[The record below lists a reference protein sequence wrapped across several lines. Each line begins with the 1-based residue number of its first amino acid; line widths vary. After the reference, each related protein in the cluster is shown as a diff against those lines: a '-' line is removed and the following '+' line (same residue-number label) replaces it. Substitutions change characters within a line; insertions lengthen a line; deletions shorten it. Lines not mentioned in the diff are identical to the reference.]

1 MSHQRLFY
9 WKGIDNKGQLQ
20 TGAQLAT
27 ERNIVYEQMFRQ
39 GLQPLNVKGGKRLSI
54 SYWRGER
61 LVAVTRQLATLL
73 QAGLP
78 LVNSLQ
84 LLAKEIDALPWRCL
98 LQDISQQ
105 VSQGLS
111 LSEAMAR
118 YPHTFPRLYPPVIAM
133 GELTGNLEQCCIQL
147 VQHQER
153 QQKLQKKV
161 IKALK
166 YPVFVC
172 IIAMVVSLVMLVMVL
187 PEFAQIYQ
195 SFDTPLPTLTATLLL
210 ISVFLTAYGPYIA
223 VLLTSIC
230 MGYLYARRRQAHIQ
244 QWEQTL
250 LLRLPFISTLIRGGC
265 LSQIF
270 QTLAITQ
277 HAGLPLTAGL
287 DAALLSINNCAYQQ
301 ALRHIQ
307 QQINQ
312 GEPLHTALAQQHR
325 LFPPLCQQM
334 VRVGEESGA
343 LDVLLEKLAS
353 WHQQK
358 TQDLAD
364 NLTQMLEPLLMLII
378 GSIVGVLVIAMYLPI
393 FQLGDVIG

>member
-1 MSHQRLFY
+1 MSYQRLFY
-9 WKGIDNKGQLQ
+9 WRAINTEGQLQ
-20 TGAQLAT
+20 TGALLAT
-27 ERNIVYEQMFRQ
+27 ERNIVYEHMLRH
-39 GLQPLNVKGGKRLSI
+39 GLQPLGVKGGKRLSI
-54 SYWRGER
+54 GYWRGDR

-84 LLAKEIDALPWRCL
+84 LLAKEMDALPWQCL
-98 LQDISQQ
+98 LQEISQR
-105 VSQGLS
+105 VSQGQS
-111 LSEAMAR
+111 LSEVIAR
-118 YPHTFPRLYPPVIAM
+118 YPNTFPQLYPPVIAM

-147 VQHQER
+147 VHHQER

-161 IKALK
+161 VKALK

-172 IIAMVVSLVMLVMVL
+172 VIALAVSILMLVLVL

-195 SFDTPLPTLTATLLL
+195 SFDTPLPALTAALLL
-210 ISVFLTAYGPYIA
+210 MSAFITAYGPFIA
-223 VLLTSIC
+223 LLMVLLCS
-230 MGYLYARRRQAHIQ
+230 GYLYIRKHQARWRQA
-244 QWEQTL
+244 EQRL
-250 LLRLPFISTLIRGGC
+250 LLRLPVVSALIRGSC
-265 LSQIF
+265 LSQVF
-270 QTLAITQ
+270 QTLAMTQ

-287 DAALLSINNCAYQQ
+287 DAALVSINNSSYQQ

-307 QQINQ
+307 TQINQ
-312 GEPLHTALAQQHR
+312 GVPLHIALAQQR

-343 LDVLLEKLAS
+343 LDVLLEKLAN
-353 WHQQK
+353 WHQQQ

-378 GSIVGVLVIAMYLPI
+378 GGIVGILVIAMYLPI

>member
-1 MSHQRLFY
+1 MNQQRLFY
-9 WKGIDNKGQLQ
+9 WRAIGTSGQLQ
-20 TGAQLAT
+20 TGALLAT
-27 ERNIVYEQMFRQ
+27 ERNIVYEYMFRH
-39 GLQPLNVKGGKRLSI
+39 GLQPLGIKSGKRLSV

-61 LVAVTRQLATLL
+61 LVTVTRQLATLL

-84 LLAKEIDALPWRCL
+84 LLAKEMDALPWRCL
-98 LQDISQQ
+98 LQEISQQ
-105 VSQGLS
+105 VSQGQS
-111 LSEAMAR
+111 LSEAMTH
-118 YPHTFPRLYPPVIAM
+118 YPRIFPRLYPPVIAM

-147 VQHQER
+147 VEHQER

-172 IIAMVVSLVMLVMVL
+172 IIALVVSVLMLVMVL

-195 SFDTPLPTLTATLLL
+195 SFDTPLPTLTASLLWMSTRLTDYGLGIAVIL
-210 ISVFLTAYGPYIA
+210 ISLST
-223 VLLTSIC
+223 
-230 MGYLYARRRQAHIQ
+230 GYFYARQHKARWQI
-244 QWEQTL
+244 WEQKI
-250 LLRLPFISTLIRGGC
+250 LLRIPLVSALVRGSC

-287 DAALLSINNCAYQQ
+287 DAALLSASNETYRQ
-301 ALRHIQ
+301 ALQHIQ
-307 QQINQ
+307 KQINQ
-312 GEPLHTALAQQHR
+312 GSPLYTALDQYH
-325 LFPPLCQQM
+325 LFPPLCQQL

-343 LDVLLEKLAS
+343 LDVLLDKLAD
-353 WHQQK
+353 WHQQQ

-378 GSIVGVLVIAMYLPI
+378 GGIVGVLVIAMYLPI

>member
-1 MSHQRLFY
+1 MNYQRLFY
-9 WKGIDNKGQLQ
+9 WKAINTAGQLQ
-20 TGAQLAT
+20 TGTLLAA
-27 ERNIVYEQMFRQ
+27 ERNIVYEHMLSH
-39 GLQPLNVKGGKRLSI
+39 GLQPLDIKGGKRLSI
-54 SYWRGER
+54 GYWQGGR
-61 LVAVTRQLATLL
+61 LIAVTRQLATLL

-84 LLAKEIDALPWRCL
+84 LLAKEMDALPWRCL
-98 LQDISQQ
+98 LQEISQQ
-105 VSQGLS
+105 VSQGRS
-111 LSEAMAR
+111 LSETMAR

-133 GELTGNLEQCCIQL
+133 GEMTGKLEQCCIQL

-172 IIAMVVSLVMLVMVL
+172 VIALIVSVIMLVMVL

-195 SFDTPLPTLTATLLL
+195 SFDTPLPALTTALLL
-210 ISVFLTAYGPYIA
+210 ISAFLTAYGPYIA
-223 VLLTSIC
+223 LILILLCI
-230 MGYLYARRRQAHIQ
+230 GYLYARRHKSRLQ
-244 QWEQTL
+244 QWEQKL
-250 LLRLPFISTLIRGGC
+250 LLHLPLVSTLIRGSC

-287 DAALLSINNCAYQQ
+287 DAALVSINNYTYQH

-307 QQINQ
+307 NQICQ
-312 GEPLHTALAQQHR
+312 GIPLYTTLSQHP
-325 LFPPLCQQM
+325 LFPPLCQQL

-343 LDVLLEKLAS
+343 LDVLLEKLAA
-353 WHQQK
+353 WHQQQ

-364 NLTQMLEPLLMLII
+364 SLTQMLEPLLMLII
-378 GSIVGVLVIAMYLPI
+378 GGIVGVLVIAMYLPI

>member
-1 MSHQRLFY
+1 MSYQRLFY
-9 WKGIDNKGQLQ
+9 WKAINTAGQLQ
-20 TGAQLAT
+20 TGTLLAT
-27 ERNIVYEQMFRQ
+27 EREIVYEHMFRQ
-39 GLQPLNVKGGKRLSI
+39 GLQPLGVKCGKRLSI
-54 SYWRGER
+54 GYWRGER

-84 LLAKEIDALPWRCL
+84 LLAKEMDAIPWRCL
-98 LQDISQQ
+98 LQEISQQ
-105 VSQGLS
+105 VSQGQS

-118 YPHTFPRLYPPVIAM
+118 YPHTFPRLYPPVIAI
-133 GELTGNLEQCCIQL
+133 GEQTGNLEQCCIRL
-147 VQHQER
+147 VQQQER

-161 IKALK
+161 VKALK

-172 IIAMVVSLVMLVMVL
+172 IIALAVSIVMLVMVL

-195 SFDTPLPTLTATLLL
+195 SFDTPLPVLTATLLL
-210 ISVFLTAYGPYIA
+210 MSAFLITYGPYIA
-223 VLLTSIC
+223 VLLTLLYI
-230 MGYLYARRRQAHIQ
+230 GYWYTRRHQVPVQ
-244 QWEQTL
+244 QWEQRL
-250 LLRLPFISTLIRGGC
+250 LLRLPFISTLVRGSC

-287 DAALLSINNCAYQQ
+287 DAALLSINNYAYQQ
-301 ALRHIQ
+301 ALREIQ
-307 QQINQ
+307 KQIYQ
-312 GEPLHTALAQQHR
+312 GIPLYTALAQHS
-325 LFPPLCQQM
+325 LFPPLCPQL

-353 WHQQK
+353 WHQQQ

-378 GSIVGVLVIAMYLPI
+378 GGIVGTLVIAMYLPI

>member
-1 MSHQRLFY
+1 MNYQRLFS
-9 WKGIDNKGQLQ
+9 WKAINNLGQLQ
-20 TGAQLAT
+20 TGVLLAT
-27 ERNIVYEQMFRQ
+27 ERNIVYEHMFRH
-39 GLQPLNVKGGKRLSI
+39 GLQPLGIKSGKRLSM

-61 LVAVTRQLATLL
+61 LITVTRQLATLL

-78 LVNSLQ
+78 LVSCLQ
-84 LLAKEIDALPWRCL
+84 LLAKEMDALPWQCL
-98 LQDISQQ
+98 LQEISQQ
-105 VSQGLS
+105 VSQGQS
-111 LSEAMAR
+111 LSEAMAH
-118 YPHTFPRLYPPVIAM
+118 YPHTFPQLYPPVIAM
-133 GELTGNLEQCCIQL
+133 GELTGNLEQCCTQL
-147 VQHQER
+147 VQHQEQ

-166 YPVFVC
+166 YPAFVC
-172 IIAMVVSLVMLVMVL
+172 VIALAVSIIMLVFVL

-195 SFDTPLPTLTATLLL
+195 SFDTPLPALTATLLL
-210 ISVFLTAYGPYIA
+210 ISAFLTAYGPYLAI
-223 VLLTSIC
+223 LLTSLFIS
-230 MGYLYARRRQAHIQ
+230 YLYVRKHQTYCQ
-244 QWEQTL
+244 LWEQKL
-250 LLRLPFISTLIRGGC
+250 LLRLPLISALIRGSC

-287 DAALLSINNCAYQQ
+287 DAALRAINNDTYKQ
-301 ALRHIQ
+301 ALRGIQ
-307 QQINQ
+307 KQINQ
-312 GEPLHTALAQQHR
+312 GVPLYLTLYQHS

-353 WHQQK
+353 WHQQQ

>member
-1 MSHQRLFY
+1 MSYQRLFR
-9 WKGIDNKGQLQ
+9 WRAINTDGQLQ
-20 TGAQLAT
+20 TGTLLAMNK
-27 ERNIVYEQMFRQ
+27 NIVYEHMFRQ
-39 GLQPLNVKGGKRLSI
+39 GLQPLEIKGGKRLSI
-54 SYWRGER
+54 RYWRGER
-61 LVAVTRQLATLL
+61 LIVVTRQLATLL

-78 LVNSLQ
+78 LVNSLRM
-84 LLAKEIDALPWRCL
+84 LAKEMDALPWQCL
-98 LQDISQQ
+98 LQEISIQ
-105 VSQGLS
+105 VSQGQS
-111 LSEAMAR
+111 LSEVMAL
-118 YPHTFPRLYPPVIAM
+118 YPHAFPRLYPPVIAM
-133 GELTGNLEQCCIQL
+133 GEMTGNLEQCCL
-147 VQHQER
+147 KLAQHQEQ

-161 IKALK
+161 VKALK

-172 IIAMVVSLVMLVMVL
+172 IIALVVSIVMLVMVL

-195 SFDTPLPTLTATLLL
+195 SFDTPLPALTATLLL
-210 ISVFLTAYGPYIA
+210 MSEY
-223 VLLTSIC
+223 LTSYGVFIALLLISISI
-230 MGYLYARRRQAHIQ
+230 GYQYMRRHHPYWQ
-244 QWEQTL
+244 QWEQRL
-250 LLRLPFISTLIRGGC
+250 LLRLPVISALIRGSN

-277 HAGLPLTAGL
+277 NAGLPLTGGL
-287 DAALLSINNCAYQQ
+287 DAARASINSSIYQQ
-301 ALRHIQ
+301 ALKQIQ
-307 QQINQ
+307 AQINQ
-312 GEPLHTALAQQHR
+312 GAPLHSAIAQHP

-353 WHQQK
+353 WHQQQ

>member
-1 MSHQRLFY
+1 MSQQRLFY
-9 WKGIDNKGQLQ
+9 WRAIGTAGQLH
-20 TGAQLAT
+20 TGTLLAT
-27 ERNIVYEQMFRQ
+27 ERNIVYKHIFSL
-39 GLQPLNVKGGKRLSI
+39 GLQPLGIKGGKRLSV
-54 SYWRGER
+54 SYWRGE
-61 LVAVTRQLATLL
+61 LLITVTRQLATLL

-98 LQDISQQ
+98 LQEISQQ
-105 VSQGLS
+105 VSQGQS
-111 LSEAMAR
+111 LSESMAR
-118 YPHTFPRLYPPVIAM
+118 YPRIFPRLYPPVIAM

-147 VQHQER
+147 VEHQER

-161 IKALK
+161 VKALK

-172 IIAMVVSLVMLVMVL
+172 IIALVVSIVMLVMVL

-195 SFDTPLPTLTATLLL
+195 SFDTPLPALTASLLL
-210 ISVFLTAYGPYIA
+210 ISAFLTDYGLYIA
-223 VLLTSIC
+223 IVLISLCT
-230 MGYLYARRRQAHIQ
+230 GYYYARRNRASCQL
-244 QWEQTL
+244 WEQKF
-250 LLRLPFISTLIRGGC
+250 LLRTPLVSALIRGSC

-287 DAALLSINNCAYQQ
+287 DAALLSVSNDTYRQ
-301 ALRHIQ
+301 ALLHIQ
-307 QQINQ
+307 QQITQ
-312 GEPLHTALAQQHR
+312 GTPLYTALAQHP
-325 LFPPLCQQM
+325 LFPPLCQQL

-343 LDVLLEKLAS
+343 LDVLLDKLAD
-353 WHQQK
+353 WHQQQ

-378 GSIVGVLVIAMYLPI
+378 GGIVGVLVIAMYLPI

>member
-1 MSHQRLFY
+1 MNHQRLFY
-9 WKGIDNKGQLQ
+9 WEAINTEGQLL
-20 TGAQLAT
+20 TGALLAT
-27 ERNIVYEQMFRQ
+27 ERNAVYEYMLRS
-39 GLQPLNVKGGKRLSI
+39 GLQPLDVKGGKRLSI
-54 SYWRGER
+54 RYWRGER
-61 LVAVTRQLATLL
+61 LIAITRQLATLL
-73 QAGLP
+73 QTGLP
-78 LVNSLQ
+78 LVNCLQ
-84 LLAKEIDALPWRCL
+84 LLAKEMDALPWQCL
-98 LQDISQQ
+98 LQEISQQ
-105 VSQGLS
+105 ISQGQS
-111 LSEAMAR
+111 LSEAIAH
-118 YPHTFPRLYPPVIAM
+118 YPHTFPQLYPPVIAM
-133 GELTGNLEQCCIQL
+133 GELTGNLEQCCMQL

-161 IKALK
+161 VKALK

-172 IIAMVVSLVMLVMVL
+172 VIALVVSIIMLVLVL

-195 SFDTPLPTLTATLLL
+195 SFDTPLPALTVSLLF
-210 ISVFLTAYGPYIA
+210 ISAFLTAYGPYLA
-223 VLLTSIC
+223 ALLTSLFI
-230 MGYLYARRRQAHIQ
+230 GYFYLRRHRIYYQ
-244 QWEQTL
+244 QWEQKL
-250 LLRLPFISTLIRGGC
+250 LLRIPLISALIRGRC

-287 DAALLSINNCAYQQ
+287 DAALHSINNDTYQR
-301 ALRHIQ
+301 ALRNIQ
-307 QQINQ
+307 KQINQ
-312 GEPLHTALAQQHR
+312 GVPLYMTLAQHP

-353 WHQQK
+353 WQQQQ

>member
-1 MSHQRLFY
+1 MNQQRLFY
-9 WKGIDNKGQLQ
+9 WRAIGTSGQLQ
-20 TGAQLAT
+20 TGALLAT
-27 ERNIVYEQMFRQ
+27 ERNIVYEYMFRH
-39 GLQPLNVKGGKRLSI
+39 GLQPLGIKSGKRLSV

-61 LVAVTRQLATLL
+61 LVTVTRQLATLL

-78 LVNSLQ
+78 LVHSLQ
-84 LLAKEIDALPWRCL
+84 LLAKEMDALPWRCL
-98 LQDISQQ
+98 LQEISQQ
-105 VSQGLS
+105 VSQGQS
-111 LSEAMAR
+111 LSEAMTH
-118 YPHTFPRLYPPVIAM
+118 YPRIFPRLYPPVIAM

-147 VQHQER
+147 VEHQER

-172 IIAMVVSLVMLVMVL
+172 IIALVVSVLMLVMVL

-195 SFDTPLPTLTATLLL
+195 SFDTPLPTLTASLLWMSTRLTDYGLGIAVIL
-210 ISVFLTAYGPYIA
+210 ISLST
-223 VLLTSIC
+223 
-230 MGYLYARRRQAHIQ
+230 GYFYARQHKARWQI
-244 QWEQTL
+244 WEQKI
-250 LLRLPFISTLIRGGC
+250 LLRIPLVSALVRGSC

-287 DAALLSINNCAYQQ
+287 DAALLSASNETYRQ
-301 ALRHIQ
+301 ALQHIQ
-307 QQINQ
+307 KQINQ
-312 GEPLHTALAQQHR
+312 GSPLYTALDQYH
-325 LFPPLCQQM
+325 LFPPLCQQL

-343 LDVLLEKLAS
+343 LDVLLDKLAD
-353 WHQQK
+353 WHQQQ

-378 GSIVGVLVIAMYLPI
+378 GGIVGVLVIAMYLPI

>member
-1 MSHQRLFY
+1 MSHQHLFY
-9 WKGIDNKGQLQ
+9 WKAINTAGQLQ
-20 TGAQLAT
+20 TGALLAT
-27 ERNIVYEQMFRQ
+27 ARNSVYEYMLRQ
-39 GLQPLNVKGGKRLSI
+39 GLQPLSVSRGKRLSI
-54 SYWRGER
+54 RYWRGER
-61 LVAVTRQLATLL
+61 LITVTRQLATLL

-78 LVNSLQ
+78 LVSSLQ
-84 LLAKEIDALPWRCL
+84 LLAKEMDALPWQCL
-98 LQDISQQ
+98 LQEISQQ
-105 VSQGLS
+105 VSQGQS
-111 LSEAMAR
+111 FSEAMAS
-118 YPHTFPRLYPPVIAM
+118 YPHTFPQLYPPVIAM
-133 GELTGNLEQCCIQL
+133 GELTGNLEQCCRQL

-172 IIAMVVSLVMLVMVL
+172 VVALIVSLVMLVLVL
-187 PEFAQIYQ
+187 PEFAQVYQ
-195 SFDTPLPTLTATLLL
+195 SFDTPLPALTALLL
-210 ISVFLTAYGPYIA
+210 FISALLTDYGPYLA
-223 VLLTSIC
+223 ALLTSLFIS
-230 MGYLYARRRQAHIQ
+230 YLYLRRHRTYYQ
-244 QWEQTL
+244 QLEQRL
-250 LLRLPFISTLIRGGC
+250 LLRIPLISALIRGNC

-287 DAALLSINNCAYQQ
+287 DAALRSINNEIYQQ
-301 ALRHIQ
+301 ALKSIQ
-307 QQINQ
+307 KQINQ
-312 GEPLHTALAQQHR
+312 GIPLYMALSQHA

-353 WHQQK
+353 WQQQQ

-378 GSIVGVLVIAMYLPI
+378 GGIVGILVIAMYLPI

>member
-1 MSHQRLFY
+1 MNQQRLFY
-9 WKGIDNKGQLQ
+9 WRAIGTSGQLQ
-20 TGAQLAT
+20 TGALLAT
-27 ERNIVYEQMFRQ
+27 ERNIVYEYMFRH
-39 GLQPLNVKGGKRLSI
+39 GLQPLGIKSGKRLSV

-61 LVAVTRQLATLL
+61 LVTVTRQLATLL

-84 LLAKEIDALPWRCL
+84 LLAKEMDALPWRCL
-98 LQDISQQ
+98 LQEISQQ
-105 VSQGLS
+105 VSQGQS
-111 LSEAMAR
+111 LSEAMTH
-118 YPHTFPRLYPPVIAM
+118 YPRIFPRLYPPVIAM

-147 VQHQER
+147 VEHQER

-172 IIAMVVSLVMLVMVL
+172 IIALVVSVLMLVMVL

-195 SFDTPLPTLTATLLL
+195 SFDTPLPTLTASLLWMSTRLTDYGLGIAVIL
-210 ISVFLTAYGPYIA
+210 ISLST
-223 VLLTSIC
+223 
-230 MGYLYARRRQAHIQ
+230 GYFYARQHKARWQI
-244 QWEQTL
+244 WEQKI
-250 LLRLPFISTLIRGGC
+250 LLRIPLVSALVRGSC

-287 DAALLSINNCAYQQ
+287 DAALLSASNETYRQ
-301 ALRHIQ
+301 ALQHIQ
-307 QQINQ
+307 RQINQ
-312 GEPLHTALAQQHR
+312 GSPLYTALDQYH
-325 LFPPLCQQM
+325 LFPPLCQQL

-343 LDVLLEKLAS
+343 LDVLLDKLAD
-353 WHQQK
+353 WHQQQ

-378 GSIVGVLVIAMYLPI
+378 GGIVGVLVIAMYLPI

>member
-1 MSHQRLFY
+1 
-9 WKGIDNKGQLQ
+9 
-20 TGAQLAT
+20 
-27 ERNIVYEQMFRQ
+27 MFRH
-39 GLQPLNVKGGKRLSI
+39 GLQPLGIKSGKRLSV

-61 LVAVTRQLATLL
+61 LVTVTRQLATLL

-78 LVNSLQ
+78 LVHSLQ
-84 LLAKEIDALPWRCL
+84 LLAKEMDALPWRCL
-98 LQDISQQ
+98 LQEISQQ
-105 VSQGLS
+105 VSQGQS
-111 LSEAMAR
+111 LSEAMTH
-118 YPHTFPRLYPPVIAM
+118 YPRIFPRLYPPVIAM

-147 VQHQER
+147 VEHQER

-172 IIAMVVSLVMLVMVL
+172 IIALVVSVLMLVMVL

-195 SFDTPLPTLTATLLL
+195 SFDTPLPTLTASLLWMSTRLTDYGLGIAVIL
-210 ISVFLTAYGPYIA
+210 ISLST
-223 VLLTSIC
+223 
-230 MGYLYARRRQAHIQ
+230 GYFYARQHKARWQI
-244 QWEQTL
+244 WEQKI
-250 LLRLPFISTLIRGGC
+250 LLRIPLVSALVRGSC

-287 DAALLSINNCAYQQ
+287 DAALLSASNETYRQ
-301 ALRHIQ
+301 ALQHIQ
-307 QQINQ
+307 RQINQ
-312 GEPLHTALAQQHR
+312 GSPLYTALDQYH
-325 LFPPLCQQM
+325 LFPPLCQQL

-343 LDVLLEKLAS
+343 LDVLLDKLAD
-353 WHQQK
+353 WHQQQ

-378 GSIVGVLVIAMYLPI
+378 GGIVGVLVIAMYLPI

>member
-1 MSHQRLFY
+1 MNQQRLFY
-9 WKGIDNKGQLQ
+9 WRAIGTSGQLQ
-20 TGAQLAT
+20 TGALLAT
-27 ERNIVYEQMFRQ
+27 ERNIVYEYMFRH
-39 GLQPLNVKGGKRLSI
+39 GLQPLGIKSGKRLSV

-61 LVAVTRQLATLL
+61 LVTVTRQLATLL

-78 LVNSLQ
+78 LVHSLQ
-84 LLAKEIDALPWRCL
+84 LLAKEMDALPWRCL
-98 LQDISQQ
+98 LQEISQQ
-105 VSQGLS
+105 VSQGQS
-111 LSEAMAR
+111 LSEAMTH
-118 YPHTFPRLYPPVIAM
+118 YPRIFPRLYPPVIAM

-147 VQHQER
+147 VEHQER

-172 IIAMVVSLVMLVMVL
+172 IIALVVSVLMLVMVL

-195 SFDTPLPTLTATLLL
+195 SFDTPLPTLTASLLWMSTRLTDYGLSIAVIL
-210 ISVFLTAYGPYIA
+210 ISLST
-223 VLLTSIC
+223 
-230 MGYLYARRRQAHIQ
+230 GYFYARQHKARWQI
-244 QWEQTL
+244 WEQKI
-250 LLRLPFISTLIRGGC
+250 LLRIPLVSALVRGSC

-287 DAALLSINNCAYQQ
+287 DAALLSASNETYRQ
-301 ALRHIQ
+301 ALQHIQ
-307 QQINQ
+307 RQINQ
-312 GEPLHTALAQQHR
+312 GSPLYTALDQYH
-325 LFPPLCQQM
+325 LFPPLCQQL

-343 LDVLLEKLAS
+343 LDVLLDKLAD
-353 WHQQK
+353 WHQQQ

-378 GSIVGVLVIAMYLPI
+378 GGIVGVLVIAMYLPI

>member
-1 MSHQRLFY
+1 MSYQRLFY
-9 WKGIDNKGQLQ
+9 WRAINTEGQLQ
-20 TGAQLAT
+20 TGALLTT
-27 ERNIVYEQMFRQ
+27 ERNTVYEYMLHN
-39 GLQPLNVKGGKRLSI
+39 GLQPLRVKGGKRLSI
-54 SYWRGER
+54 SYWRGEH
-61 LVAVTRQLATLL
+61 LIAITRQLATLL

-78 LVNSLQ
+78 LVNCLQ
-84 LLAKEIDALPWRCL
+84 LLAQEIDALPWQCL
-98 LQDISQQ
+98 LQEISQQ
-105 VSQGLS
+105 VSQGQS
-111 LSEAMAR
+111 LSEAMAH
-118 YPHTFPRLYPPVIAM
+118 YPHTFPQLYPPVIAM
-133 GELTGNLEQCCIQL
+133 GELTGNLEQCCMQL

-166 YPVFVC
+166 YPVLVC
-172 IIAMVVSLVMLVMVL
+172 VVALVVSIVMLVLVL

-195 SFDTPLPTLTATLLL
+195 SFDTPLPALTATLLF
-210 ISVFLTAYGPYIA
+210 ISAFLTAYGPYLIA
-223 VLLTSIC
+223 LLTLFCISYI
-230 MGYLYARRRQAHIQ
+230 YVRRHQTHCQ
-244 QWEQTL
+244 QWEQKL
-250 LLRLPFISTLIRGGC
+250 LLRIPLVSALIRGSC

-287 DAALLSINNCAYQQ
+287 DAALRSINNDAYQQ
-301 ALRHIQ
+301 ALRSIQ
-307 QQINQ
+307 KQINQ
-312 GEPLHTALAQQHR
+312 GIPLHVAITQHP

-343 LDVLLEKLAS
+343 LDVLLGKLAG
-353 WHQQK
+353 WQQQQ

>member
-1 MSHQRLFY
+1 MSYQRLFH
-9 WKGIDNKGQLQ
+9 WKAINTAGQLQ
-20 TGAQLAT
+20 TGALLAM
-27 ERNIVYEQMFRQ
+27 ERNSVYEHMLRH
-39 GLQPLNVKGGKRLSI
+39 GLQPLNVRGGRRLSV

-61 LVAVTRQLATLL
+61 LITVTRQLATLL

-78 LVNSLQ
+78 LVSSLQ
-84 LLAKEIDALPWRCL
+84 LLAKEMDALPWQCL
-98 LQDISQQ
+98 LHEISQQ
-105 VSQGLS
+105 VSQGQS
-111 LSEAMAR
+111 FSEAMAC
-118 YPHTFPRLYPPVIAM
+118 YPHTFPQLYPPVIAM
-133 GELTGNLEQCCIQL
+133 GELTGNLEQCCVQL
-147 VQHQER
+147 VLHQER

-172 IIAMVVSLVMLVMVL
+172 VIALIVSIVMLVLVL

-210 ISVFLTAYGPYIA
+210 MSACLTAYGPYLA
-223 VLLTSIC
+223 ALLISLV
-230 MGYLYARRRQAHIQ
+230 MSYLYIRRHRRYYQ
-244 QWEQTL
+244 QLEQKL
-250 LLRLPFISTLIRGGC
+250 LLRIPLISALIRGSC

-277 HAGLPLTAGL
+277 HAGLPLTSGL
-287 DAALLSINNCAYQQ
+287 DAALRSINNDTYKQ
-301 ALRHIQ
+301 ALRSIQ
-307 QQINQ
+307 KQINQ
-312 GEPLHTALAQQHR
+312 GVPLYMALSQHP

-343 LDVLLEKLAS
+343 LEVLLEKLAS
-353 WHQQK
+353 WHQQQ

-364 NLTQMLEPLLMLII
+364 NLTQMLEPLLMLVI

>member
-1 MSHQRLFY
+1 MSDQRLFY
-9 WKGIDNKGQLQ
+9 WKAINTEGQLL
-20 TGAQLAT
+20 TGALLAT
-27 ERNIVYEQMFRQ
+27 ERNTVYEYMFRS
-39 GLQPLNVKGGKRLSI
+39 GLQPLDVKGGKRLSI

-61 LVAVTRQLATLL
+61 LIAVTRQLAILL

-78 LVNSLQ
+78 LVNCLQ
-84 LLAKEIDALPWRCL
+84 LLAKEMDALPWQCL
-98 LQDISQQ
+98 LQEISQQ
-105 VSQGLS
+105 ISQGQS
-111 LSEAMAR
+111 LSEAIAH
-118 YPHTFPRLYPPVIAM
+118 YPHTFPQLYPPVIAM
-133 GELTGNLEQCCIQL
+133 GELTGNLEQCCMQL

-172 IIAMVVSLVMLVMVL
+172 VIALVVSIIMLVLVL

-195 SFDTPLPTLTATLLL
+195 SFDTPLPALTATLLL
-210 ISVFLTAYGPYIA
+210 MSTFLITYGPYIIA
-223 VLLTSIC
+223 LLTLFCIS
-230 MGYLYARRRQAHIQ
+230 YTHTRRHQVHYQ
-244 QWEQTL
+244 QWEQKL
-250 LLRLPFISTLIRGGC
+250 LLRIPLISALIRGSC

-287 DAALLSINNCAYQQ
+287 DAALSSINNSTYQQ
-301 ALRHIQ
+301 ALKGIQ
-307 QQINQ
+307 KQINQ
-312 GEPLHTALAQQHR
+312 GVPLYITLSQHP

-343 LDVLLEKLAS
+343 LDVLLDKLAS
-353 WHQQK
+353 WHQQQA
-358 TQDLAD
+358 QDLAD

>member
-1 MSHQRLFY
+1 MSYLRLFY
-9 WKGIDNKGQLQ
+9 WRAINTEGQLQ
-20 TGAQLAT
+20 TGALLTT
-27 ERNIVYEQMFRQ
+27 ERNTVYEYMRHN
-39 GLQPLNVKGGKRLSI
+39 GLQPLGVKGGKRLSI

-61 LVAVTRQLATLL
+61 LIAITRQLATLL

-78 LVNSLQ
+78 LVNCLQ
-84 LLAKEIDALPWRCL
+84 LLAQEIDALPWQGL
-98 LQDISQQ
+98 LQEISQQ
-105 VSQGLS
+105 VSQGQS
-111 LSEAMAR
+111 LSEAMAH
-118 YPHTFPRLYPPVIAM
+118 YPHTFPQLYPPVIAM
-133 GELTGNLEQCCIQL
+133 GELTGNLEQCCVQL
-147 VQHQER
+147 VLHQER

-172 IIAMVVSLVMLVMVL
+172 IVALVVSTVMLVLVL

-195 SFDTPLPTLTATLLL
+195 SFDTPLPVLTATLLFM
-210 ISVFLTAYGPYIA
+210 SAFLTAYGPYLIA
-223 VLLTSIC
+223 LLTLFCISYI
-230 MGYLYARRRQAHIQ
+230 YLRRHHAHCQ
-244 QWEQTL
+244 QWEQKL
-250 LLRLPFISTLIRGGC
+250 LLRIPLVSTLIRGSC

-287 DAALLSINNCAYQQ
+287 DAALRSINNDTYQQ
-301 ALRHIQ
+301 ALKSIQ
-307 QQINQ
+307 KQIKQ
-312 GEPLHTALAQQHR
+312 GIPLHIAITQHP

-343 LDVLLEKLAS
+343 LDVLLEKLAG
-353 WHQQK
+353 WQQQQ

>member
-1 MSHQRLFY
+1 MNQQRLFH
-9 WKGIDNKGQLQ
+9 WRAIGTSGQLQ
-20 TGAQLAT
+20 TGALLAT
-27 ERNIVYEQMFRQ
+27 ERNIVYEYMFRH
-39 GLQPLNVKGGKRLSI
+39 GLQPLGIKSGKRLSV

-61 LVAVTRQLATLL
+61 LVTVTRQLATLL

-78 LVNSLQ
+78 LVHSLQ
-84 LLAKEIDALPWRCL
+84 LLAKEMDALPWRCL
-98 LQDISQQ
+98 LQEISQQ
-105 VSQGLS
+105 VSQGQS
-111 LSEAMAR
+111 LSEAMTH
-118 YPHTFPRLYPPVIAM
+118 YPRIFPRLYPPVIAM

-147 VQHQER
+147 VEHQER

-172 IIAMVVSLVMLVMVL
+172 IIALVVSVLMLVMVL

-195 SFDTPLPTLTATLLL
+195 SFDTPLPTLTASLLWMSTRLTDYGLGIAVIL
-210 ISVFLTAYGPYIA
+210 ISLST
-223 VLLTSIC
+223 
-230 MGYLYARRRQAHIQ
+230 GYFYARQHKARWQI
-244 QWEQTL
+244 WEQKI
-250 LLRLPFISTLIRGGC
+250 LLRIPLVSALVRGSC

-287 DAALLSINNCAYQQ
+287 DAALLSASNETYRQ
-301 ALRHIQ
+301 ALQHIQ
-307 QQINQ
+307 RQINQ
-312 GEPLHTALAQQHR
+312 GSPLYTALDQYH
-325 LFPPLCQQM
+325 LFPPLCQQL

-343 LDVLLEKLAS
+343 LDVLLDKLAD
-353 WHQQK
+353 WHQQQ

-378 GSIVGVLVIAMYLPI
+378 GGIVGVLVIAMYLPI

>member
-1 MSHQRLFY
+1 MNQQRLFY
-9 WKGIDNKGQLQ
+9 WRAIGTSGQLQ
-20 TGAQLAT
+20 TGALLAT
-27 ERNIVYEQMFRQ
+27 ERNIVYEYMFRH
-39 GLQPLNVKGGKRLSI
+39 GLQPLGIKSGKRLSV

-61 LVAVTRQLATLL
+61 LVTVTRQLATLL

-78 LVNSLQ
+78 LVHSLQ
-84 LLAKEIDALPWRCL
+84 LLAKEMDALPWRCL
-98 LQDISQQ
+98 LQEISQQ
-105 VSQGLS
+105 VSQGQS
-111 LSEAMAR
+111 LSEAMTH
-118 YPHTFPRLYPPVIAM
+118 YPRIFPRLYPPVIAM

-147 VQHQER
+147 VEHQER

-172 IIAMVVSLVMLVMVL
+172 IIALVVSVLMLVMVL

-195 SFDTPLPTLTATLLL
+195 SFDTPLPTLTASLLWMSTRLTDYGLGIAVIL
-210 ISVFLTAYGPYIA
+210 ISLST
-223 VLLTSIC
+223 
-230 MGYLYARRRQAHIQ
+230 GYFYARQHKARWQI
-244 QWEQTL
+244 WEQKI
-250 LLRLPFISTLIRGGC
+250 LLRIPLVSALVRGSC

-287 DAALLSINNCAYQQ
+287 DAALLSASNETYRQ
-301 ALRHIQ
+301 ALQHIQ
-307 QQINQ
+307 RQINQ
-312 GEPLHTALAQQHR
+312 GSPLYTALDQYH
-325 LFPPLCQQM
+325 LFPPLCQQL

-343 LDVLLEKLAS
+343 LDVLLDKLAD
-353 WHQQK
+353 WYQQQ

-378 GSIVGVLVIAMYLPI
+378 GGIVGVLVIAMYLPI

>member
-1 MSHQRLFY
+1 MNQQRLFH
-9 WKGIDNKGQLQ
+9 WRAIGTSGQLQ
-20 TGAQLAT
+20 TGALLAT
-27 ERNIVYEQMFRQ
+27 ERNIVYEYMFRH
-39 GLQPLNVKGGKRLSI
+39 GLQPLGIKSGKRLSV

-61 LVAVTRQLATLL
+61 LVTVTRQLATLL

-78 LVNSLQ
+78 LVHSLQ
-84 LLAKEIDALPWRCL
+84 LLAKEMDALPWRCL
-98 LQDISQQ
+98 LQEISQQ
-105 VSQGLS
+105 VSQGQS
-111 LSEAMAR
+111 LSEAMTH
-118 YPHTFPRLYPPVIAM
+118 YPRIFPRLYPPVIAM

-147 VQHQER
+147 VEHQER

-172 IIAMVVSLVMLVMVL
+172 IIALVVSVLMLVMVL

-195 SFDTPLPTLTATLLL
+195 SFDTPLPTLTASLLWMSTRLTDYGLGIAVIL
-210 ISVFLTAYGPYIA
+210 ISLST
-223 VLLTSIC
+223 
-230 MGYLYARRRQAHIQ
+230 GYFYARQHKARWQI
-244 QWEQTL
+244 WEQKI
-250 LLRLPFISTLIRGGC
+250 LLRIPLVSALVRGSC

-287 DAALLSINNCAYQQ
+287 DAALLSASNETYRQ
-301 ALRHIQ
+301 ALQHIQ
-307 QQINQ
+307 KQINQ
-312 GEPLHTALAQQHR
+312 GSPLYTALDQYH
-325 LFPPLCQQM
+325 LFPPLCQQL

-343 LDVLLEKLAS
+343 LDVLLDKLAD
-353 WHQQK
+353 WHQQQ

-378 GSIVGVLVIAMYLPI
+378 GGIVGVLVIAMYLPI

>member
-1 MSHQRLFY
+1 MSYQRLFY
-9 WKGIDNKGQLQ
+9 WKAVNTSGQVQ
-20 TGAQLAT
+20 TGALLAT
-27 ERNIVYEQMFRQ
+27 ERNIVYEHMFRH
-39 GLQPLNVKGGKRLSI
+39 GLQPLRVKSGKRLSI
-54 SYWRGER
+54 RYWRGDR
-61 LVAVTRQLATLL
+61 LITVTRQLATLL

-84 LLAKEIDALPWRCL
+84 LLAKEMDALPWQCL
-98 LQDISQQ
+98 LQEISQQ
-105 VSQGLS
+105 VSQGQS

-118 YPHTFPRLYPPVIAM
+118 YPHTFPQLYPPVIAM

-147 VQHQER
+147 VQHQEQ

-166 YPVFVC
+166 YPAFVC
-172 IIAMVVSLVMLVMVL
+172 VIALVVSIIMLVLVL

-195 SFDTPLPTLTATLLL
+195 SFDTPLPALTAMLLF
-210 ISVFLTAYGPYIA
+210 ISEFVTAYGPYIA
-223 VLLTSIC
+223 ASLTSLFIS
-230 MGYLYARRRQAHIQ
+230 YLYIRRHRTQCQ
-244 QWEQTL
+244 QWEQKFL
-250 LLRLPFISTLIRGGC
+250 LHLPLISVLIRGSC

-287 DAALLSINNCAYQQ
+287 DAALRSINNDTYQQ
-301 ALRHIQ
+301 ALRSIQ
-307 QQINQ
+307 KQISQ
-312 GEPLHTALAQQHR
+312 GVPLYMTLSQYH

-353 WHQQK
+353 WHRQQ
-358 TQDLAD
+358 TQALAD
-364 NLTQMLEPLLMLII
+364 NLTQMLEPILMLII
-378 GSIVGVLVIAMYLPI
+378 GSIVGILVIAMYLPI

>member
-1 MSHQRLFY
+1 MNQQRLFH
-9 WKGIDNKGQLQ
+9 WRAIGTSGQLQ
-20 TGAQLAT
+20 TGALLAT
-27 ERNIVYEQMFRQ
+27 ERNIVYEYMFRH
-39 GLQPLNVKGGKRLSI
+39 GLQPLGIKSGKRLSV

-61 LVAVTRQLATLL
+61 LVTVTRQLATLL

-84 LLAKEIDALPWRCL
+84 LLAKEMDALPWRCL
-98 LQDISQQ
+98 LQEISQQ
-105 VSQGLS
+105 VSQGQS
-111 LSEAMAR
+111 LSEAMTH
-118 YPHTFPRLYPPVIAM
+118 YPRIFPRLYPPVIAM

-147 VQHQER
+147 VEHQER

-172 IIAMVVSLVMLVMVL
+172 IIALVVSVLMLVMVL

-195 SFDTPLPTLTATLLL
+195 SFDTPLPTLTASLLWMSTRLTDYGLGIAVIL
-210 ISVFLTAYGPYIA
+210 ISLST
-223 VLLTSIC
+223 
-230 MGYLYARRRQAHIQ
+230 GYFYARQHKARWQI
-244 QWEQTL
+244 WEQKI
-250 LLRLPFISTLIRGGC
+250 LLRIPLVSALVRGSC

-287 DAALLSINNCAYQQ
+287 DAALLSASNETYRQ
-301 ALRHIQ
+301 ALQHIQ
-307 QQINQ
+307 RQINQ
-312 GEPLHTALAQQHR
+312 GSPLYTALDQYH
-325 LFPPLCQQM
+325 LFPPLCQQL

-343 LDVLLEKLAS
+343 LDVLLDKLAD
-353 WHQQK
+353 WHQQQ

-378 GSIVGVLVIAMYLPI
+378 GGIVGVLVIAMYLPI

>member
-1 MSHQRLFY
+1 MTQQRLFY
-9 WKGIDNKGQLQ
+9 WRAIGTSGQLQ
-20 TGAQLAT
+20 TGTLLAT
-27 ERNIVYEQMFRQ
+27 ERNVVYEHMFHH
-39 GLQPLNVKGGKRLSI
+39 GLQPLDIKGGKRLSAG
-54 SYWRGER
+54 YWRGER
-61 LVAVTRQLATLL
+61 LIAVTRQLATLL

-84 LLAKEIDALPWRCL
+84 LLAKEMDALPWRCL
-98 LQDISQQ
+98 LQEISQQ
-105 VSQGLS
+105 VSQGQS

-118 YPHTFPRLYPPVIAM
+118 YPQTFPRLYPPVIAM
-133 GELTGNLEQCCIQL
+133 GELTGSLEQCCIQL
-147 VQHQER
+147 VNHQER

-161 IKALK
+161 VKALK

-172 IIAMVVSLVMLVMVL
+172 IIALVVSIVMLVMVL

-195 SFDTPLPTLTATLLL
+195 SFDTPLPALTAALLL
-210 ISVFLTAYGPYIA
+210 ISAFLTDYGPYIA
-223 VLLTSIC
+223 IVSISLC
-230 MGYLYARRRQAHIQ
+230 SGYFHVRRHKTHWQI
-244 QWEQTL
+244 WEQKI
-250 LLRLPFISTLIRGGC
+250 LLRIPLVAALISGSC

-287 DAALLSINNCAYQQ
+287 DAALLSVSNDSYRQS
-301 ALRHIQ
+301 LLHIQ
-307 QQINQ
+307 KQINQ
-312 GEPLHTALAQQHR
+312 GEPLYAALGQHH
-325 LFPPLCQQM
+325 LFPPLCQQL

-343 LDVLLEKLAS
+343 LDVLLDKLAD
-353 WHQQK
+353 WHQQQ

-378 GSIVGVLVIAMYLPI
+378 GGIVGVLVIAMYLPI